1 MKTLSRLLFAAALA
15 AAFGSAQ
22 ASETYS
28 LEIYSNGFNGSPNLT
43 GWSSSELSTAPAENT
58 TKTTQNGGSTIDQFL
73 GEFGGTQS
81 VSFSLKDARLKD
93 AATVTLTLDF
103 LAIRSWDGNDPTWG
117 GWTADSKP
125 PEGGIAGGGSDR
137 FKITV
142 NGGTLLDK
150 SFSNG
155 AGSQTYTT
163 DGTAPNGA
171 NDFPMAGSRARYKLG
186 YAFYDGINIANYDP
200 QDAIYGMIFSF
211 SVGNTDTLDL
221 TFAGLGLQD
230 TWIKNDPRCQSDEAY
245 CDYRDE
251 SWGLDNIALTLNG
264 LIRIPGTEVPTPG
277 TEVPAPGTLAALC
290 LGLVGLSLSRR
301 RRLS

>member
-28 LEIYSNGFNGSPNLT
+28 LEIYSNDFSDSSNEAMA
-43 GWSSSELSTAPAENT
+43 GWSTTAQALNFSTPPSNT
-58 TKTTQNGGSTIDQFL
+58 PGIRQFL
-73 GEFGGTQS
+73 GEYGGTQS
-81 VSFSLKDARLKD
+81 VSFTLTDDRLRNS
-93 AATVTLTLDF
+93 AVTLTLDF
-103 LAIRSWDGNDPTWG
+103 LAIRSWDGNDHTWG
-117 GWTADSKP
+117 GPDQFT
-125 PEGGIAGGGSDR
+125 
-137 FKITV
+137 ITS
-142 NGGTLLDK
+142 NLATLLDA

-155 AGSQTYTT
+155 AGLQTYTV
-163 DGTAPNGA
+163 DGIRPDPEGSGL
-171 NDFPMAGSRARYKLG
+171 FLPMAGSRAQYALG
-186 YAFYDGINIANYDP
+186 YSFYDGIAYNEGKPYYLYNP

-211 SVGNTDTLDL
+211 AVGNTNTL
-221 TFAGLGLQD
+221 TFDFAGVGLQE
-230 TWIKNDPRCQSDEAY
+230 TWIDNDPRCASDHAY
-245 CDYRDE
+245 CHYRDE

-264 LIRIPGTEVPTPG
+264 LIRIPGTEVPPPGTEVPPPG

>member
-1 MKTLSRLLFAAALA
+1 MNTLCRTLSAAALA
-15 AAFGSAQ
+15 AALGSAH

-28 LEIYSNGFNGSPNLT
+28 LEIYSNDFNGSPDMT

-81 VSFSLKDARLKD
+81 VRFALKDARLKD
-93 AATVTLTLDF
+93 VATVTLTLDF

-117 GWTADSKP
+117 GWTADNNR

-142 NGGTLLDK
+142 NDGTLLDK

-163 DGTAPNGA
+163 DGTAPNGT
-171 NDFPMAGSRARYKLG
+171 NDFLMAGSRAQYALG
-186 YAFYDGINIANYDP
+186 YSFYDGINTATYNP
-200 QDAIYGMIFSF
+200 QDSIYGMIFSF
-211 SVGNTDTLDL
+211 AAGDTDTLDL

-230 TWIKNDPRCQSDEAY
+230 TWIDNDYSCGEDGSSLCAA
-245 CDYRDE
+245 YRDE
-251 SWGLDNIALTLNG
+251 SWGLDNISLTLNG
-264 LIRIPGTEVPTPG
+264 LIRIPV

-290 LGLVGLSLSRR
+290 LGLIGISLSGRR
-301 RRLS
+301 RHS